1 MDNGYVSEAF
11 VARSQPVRPKSNR
24 PKALICKSGP
34 AEVLDLCLMELSRE
48 TDVEQLPT
56 LAEGMK
62 RCLEGGVDIL
72 FVNLFSFTA
81 RELTALAAFR
91 SLRPSQSVVAVAGPE
106 MENAFIG
113 SDIVDDVRIVSG
125 LTHQSVHPRA

>member
-1 MDNGYVSEAF
+1 MASLDSSEAR
-11 VARSQPVRPKSNR
+11 ATHLQAKQPKLNR

-34 AEVLDLCLMELSRE
+34 AEVLDLCMMQLSRE
-48 TDVEQLPT
+48 AEIEQIPT
-56 LAEGMK
+56 LAEAME

-91 SLRPSQSVVAVAGPE
+91 SLRPAQSVVAVAGPE
-106 MENAFIG
+106 MRNAFLG
-113 SDIVDDVRIVSG
+113 SDIVDDIRIVSG
-125 LTHQSVHPRA
+125 STHTTVHPRA